1 MGILSTQGIQFQL
14 VAEGQILDLFKDEDI
29 LLSDNVTGL
38 FDLGIIPADFTR
50 QITLPGTKKNNAFF
64 EHVYDISVYNPDT
77 FATNVKVQAFLDFGG
92 LYLSQGYLQL
102 NKVNIF
108 ANKFIDSYEVT
119 VYGAVSS
126 FAREINRNFL
136 NDLDTLSVYNHTSS
150 FTNIS
155 SSWNGGL
162 FSGSIVYPLAEYGQR
177 LEFTKGALSQFGVDD
192 IAGALSVQ
200 DFKPA
205 IKAKLVFDAIFEE
218 AGYTYSSSFL
228 EPYKSSPTVFNVTNN
243 GSGNYVINGVSNPT
257 LELVRGQTY
266 TFNVSASGHP
276 FWIKTTQTTGT
287 ANQYNDGV
295 TNNGTD
301 NGTITFTVPQNVP
314 VPLYYNCQ
322 YHSSMAGTLN
332 IVKSVIDD
340 VYLLCNRQLKYPVY
354 DNVNL
359 ETFGVVR
366 VGAITGS
373 GMTDV
378 LLPADT
384 FVTLPW
390 YNKLEDPQNFYNN
403 GAYKVEVSS
412 SLRGVLN
419 LNVNVSC
426 SVNNM
431 PGTFSANGTW
441 QLRLI
446 ETGSG
451 TQYSLNAIQSY
462 IQFFD
467 ELQQSRS
474 GGINTTY
481 QLQSEFTTAQL
492 PIGNYYFQ
500 IKQRPNVSTGTLPT
514 VTMDPGGTTKSF
526 LNVTKVNQ
534 AADGRVM
541 NIPLNMPFGTNGIKQ
556 IDFLTSIQKKFNL
569 VIYPSKTQ
577 INEFIVEPFNQ
588 WYNKGRR
595 WDFNQYANLNDRIE
609 VIPANNLAVNEL
621 NFTDTLDQDYISQQF
636 SKAANREFGKSYFT
650 DTENFFSQ
658 GKFEVKTAVSST
670 QLLQVAGTGVSGS
683 VANLNPTPTSFQWSM
698 GYQGYSDSN
707 DACSNTY
714 YYPIQVYTA
723 EQSPYTISY
732 FYEDSL
738 LTIPFNGGNQYWK
751 FYSPSFG
758 ASYYVAE
765 IGTAGYNYYTTNC

>member
-1 MGILSTQGIQFQL
+1 MGVLSTQGLEFQL
-14 VAEGQILDLFKDEDI
+14 VAAGQVLDLFKDEDI

-64 EHVYDISVYNPDT
+64 EHVYDISVFNPDT
-77 FATNVKVQAFLDFGG
+77 FATNIKVEAYLDFGG

-102 NKVNIF
+102 NKVNLF

-119 VYGAVSS
+119 IFGAVSS
-126 FAREINRNFL
+126 FAREINRSFL
-136 NDLDTLSVYNHTSS
+136 TDLDTLSVYNHTSS
-150 FTNIS
+150 FTNIT

-177 LEFTKGALSQFGVDD
+177 LEFTEGNLAQFGVDD
-192 IAGALSVQ
+192 IDGALAVQ
-200 DFKPA
+200 NFKPA
-205 IKAKLVFDAIFEE
+205 IKSKLVFDAIFNE
-218 AGYTYSSSFL
+218 AGYTYSSSF
-228 EPYKSSPTVFNVTNN
+228 
-243 GSGNYVINGVSNPT
+243 I
-257 LELVRGQTY
+257 
-266 TFNVSASGHP
+266 
-276 FWIKTTQTTGT
+276 
-287 ANQYNDGV
+287 
-295 TNNGTD
+295 D
-301 NGTITFTVPQNVP
+301 NGGLDGI
-314 VPLYYNCQ
+314 
-322 YHSSMAGTLN
+322 
-332 IVKSVIDD
+332 
-340 VYLLCNRQLKYPVY
+340 YLLCNRALKYPIY
-354 DNVNL
+354 ENIDL
-359 ETFGVVR
+359 EKFGVVK
-366 VGAITGS
+366 VGAIVGS

-378 LLPADT
+378 NLPANT

-426 SVNNM
+426 SVNNI
-431 PGTFSANGTW
+431 PGTFSQNGTW

-467 ELQQSRS
+467 ELQQSRN

-481 QLQSEFTTAQL
+481 QLQSEFTTALL

-500 IKQRPNVSTGTLPT
+500 IKQRPNVSTGVLPT
-514 VTMDPGGTTKSF
+514 VTMDPLGTTKSF

-534 AADGRVM
+534 AADGRIM
-541 NIPLNMPFGTNGIKQ
+541 NIPLNMPFGTQGIKQ

-609 VIPANNLAVNEL
+609 VVPANNLAVNEL

-658 GKFEVKTAVSST
+658 GKFEVKTSVSST
-670 QLLQVAGTGVSGS
+670 QLLQIAGTGVSGS
-683 VANLNPTPTSFQWSM
+683 VEGLNPTITSFQWSM
-698 GYQGYSDSN
+698 GYQGFSTSN
-707 DACSNTY
+707 DACNNTY
-714 YYPIQVYTA
+714 FYPIQVYTA

-732 FYEDSL
+732 FYTDSA
-738 LTIPFNGGNQYWK
+738 LTIPFNGNNEYWK
-751 FYSPSFG
+751 FYSPSQG
-758 ASYYVAE
+758 TYYVAE
-765 IGTAGYNYYTTNC
+765 IGSAGYNYFTTNC

>member
-1 MGILSTQGIQFQL
+1 MGVLSTQGIQFQL
-14 VAEGQILDLFKDEDI
+14 VADGQILDLFKDEDI

-77 FATNVKVQAFLDFGG
+77 FATNIKVPAYLDFGG

-102 NKVNIF
+102 NKVNVF

-150 FTNIS
+150 FNNIS
-155 SSWNGGL
+155 ASWSDGL

-177 LEFTKGALSQFGVDD
+177 LEFTKGNLSQFGVDD
-192 IAGALSVQ
+192 VDGALSVQ

-205 IKAKLVFDAIFEE
+205 IQSKLVFDAIFQE
-218 AGYTYSSSFL
+218 AGYTYSSSF
-228 EPYKSSPTVFNVTNN
+228 
-243 GSGNYVINGVSNPT
+243 I
-257 LELVRGQTY
+257 
-266 TFNVSASGHP
+266 
-276 FWIKTTQTTGT
+276 
-287 ANQYNDGV
+287 
-295 TNNGTD
+295 D
-301 NGTITFTVPQNVP
+301 NGGLDGI
-314 VPLYYNCQ
+314 
-322 YHSSMAGTLN
+322 
-332 IVKSVIDD
+332 
-340 VYLLCNRQLKYPVY
+340 YLLCNRQLKYPVY

-378 LLPADT
+378 QLPADT

-412 SLRGVLN
+412 SLRGILN
-419 LNVNVSC
+419 LNINVSC

-467 ELQQSRS
+467 ELQQSR
-474 GGINTTY
+474 GGANVGINTTY

-514 VTMDPGGTTKSF
+514 VTMDPLGTTKSF

-541 NIPLNMPFGTNGIKQ
+541 NIPLNMPFGTQGIKQ

-595 WDFNQYANLNDRIE
+595 WDFNQYANLNERIE

-683 VANLNPTPTSFQWSM
+683 VENLNPTPTSFQWSM
-698 GYQGYSDSN
+698 GYQGYN
-707 DACSNTY
+707 NQFDACNDTY
-714 YYPIQVYTA
+714 FYPIQVYTA

-732 FYEDSL
+732 FYEDAL

-751 FYSPSFG
+751 FYSLSG
-758 ASYYVAE
+758 GGTYYVAE
-765 IGTAGYNYYTTNC
+765 IGTDGYNYYSTNC

>member
-38 FDLGIIPADFTR
+38 FDLGVIPADFTR
-50 QITLPGTKKNNAFF
+50 QITLPGTKKNDAFF
-64 EHVYDISVYNPDT
+64 EHVYDISVFNPDT
-77 FATNVKVQAFLDFGG
+77 FATNIKVSCYLDFGG

-102 NKVNIF
+102 NKVNVY

-119 VYGAVSS
+119 VFGAVSS

-136 NDLDTLSVYNHTSS
+136 NDLDSLSVYNHTSS

-177 LEFTKGALSQFGVDD
+177 LEFTKGNLNQFGVDD
-192 IAGALSVQ
+192 VDGALSVQ

-205 IKAKLVFDAIFEE
+205 IKSKLVWDAIFQE
-218 AGYTYSSSFL
+218 AGYTYSSSF
-228 EPYKSSPTVFNVTNN
+228 
-243 GSGNYVINGVSNPT
+243 I
-257 LELVRGQTY
+257 
-266 TFNVSASGHP
+266 
-276 FWIKTTQTTGT
+276 
-287 ANQYNDGV
+287 
-295 TNNGTD
+295 D
-301 NGTITFTVPQNVP
+301 NGGLDGI
-314 VPLYYNCQ
+314 
-322 YHSSMAGTLN
+322 
-332 IVKSVIDD
+332 
-340 VYLLCNRQLKYPVY
+340 YLLCNRSLKYPVY

-359 ETFGVVR
+359 ETFGVIK

-378 LLPADT
+378 VLPADT

-390 YNKLEDPQNFYNN
+390 YNKLSDPQNFYDN
-403 GAYKVEVSS
+403 GAYRVEVSS
-412 SLRGVLN
+412 SLRGILN
-419 LNVNVSC
+419 LNINVSC

-451 TQYSLNAIQSY
+451 TQYSLRAIQSY

-467 ELQQSRS
+467 ELQQSR
-474 GGINTTY
+474 GATGINTTY
-481 QLQSEFTTAQL
+481 QLQSEFTTENL
-492 PIGNYYFQ
+492 PVGNYYFQ
-500 IKQRPNVSTGTLPT
+500 IKQRPNVSTGVLPT
-514 VTMDPGGTTKSF
+514 VTMDPGGTSKSF

-534 AADGRVM
+534 AADGRIM
-541 NIPLNMPFGTNGIKQ
+541 NIPLNMPFGTQGIKQ

-577 INEFIVEPFNQ
+577 INQFIVEPFNQ

-595 WDFNQYANLNDRIE
+595 WDFNQYANLNERIE
-609 VIPANNLAVNEL
+609 VVPANNLAVNEL

-658 GKFEVKTAVSST
+658 GKFEVKTSVSST

-683 VANLNPTPTSFQWSM
+683 VANLNPTPTSFAWSI
-698 GYQGYSDSN
+698 GYQGYNSQY
-707 DACSNTY
+707 DACNNTY
-714 YYPIQVYTA
+714 FYPAVVYTA

-732 FYEDSL
+732 FYSDSA
-738 LTIPFNGGNQYWK
+738 LTIPFDGGNYYWK
-751 FYSPSFG
+751 FYSPVQGST
-758 ASYYVAE
+758 YYVAE
-765 IGTAGYNYYTTNC
+765 IGSAGYNYYSTNC

>member
-1 MGILSTQGIQFQL
+1 MGVISTQGIEFQL
-14 VAEGQILDLFKDEDI
+14 VANGEILDLFQDEDI
-29 LLSDNVTGL
+29 KLSDNVTGL
-38 FDLGIIPADFTR
+38 FDLGVIPADFTR

-64 EHVYDISVYNPDT
+64 EHVYDISVFNPDT
-77 FATNVKVQAFLDFGG
+77 FATNIKVPAYLDFGG

-102 NKVNIF
+102 NKVNLY

-119 VYGAVSS
+119 IFGAVSS
-126 FAREINRNFL
+126 FAREINRSFL
-136 NDLDTLSVYNHTSS
+136 TDLNSLSIYNHTSS

-155 SSWNGGL
+155 SSWNNGL

-177 LEFTKGALSQFGVDD
+177 LEFTKGNLNQFGVDD
-192 IAGALSVQ
+192 VDGALSVQ

-205 IKAKLVFDAIFEE
+205 IKSKLVFDAIFSE
-218 AGYTYSSSFL
+218 AGYTYSSSFI
-228 EPYKSSPTVFNVTNN
+228 NN
-243 GSGNYVINGVSNPT
+243 GG
-257 LELVRGQTY
+257 L
-266 TFNVSASGHP
+266 
-276 FWIKTTQTTGT
+276 
-287 ANQYNDGV
+287 DG
-295 TNNGTD
+295 
-301 NGTITFTVPQNVP
+301 
-314 VPLYYNCQ
+314 
-322 YHSSMAGTLN
+322 
-332 IVKSVIDD
+332 
-340 VYLLCNRQLKYPVY
+340 VYLLCNRSLKYPVY

-359 ETFGVVR
+359 ETFGVVK

-378 LLPADT
+378 QLPADT

-412 SLRGVLN
+412 SLRGILN
-419 LNVNVSC
+419 LNINVSC

-446 ETGSG
+446 ETGSS
-451 TQYSLNAIQSY
+451 TSYSLKAIQSY

-467 ELQQSRS
+467 ELQQSRN

-481 QLQSEFTTAQL
+481 QLQSEFTTDKL
-492 PIGNYYFQ
+492 PVGNYYFQ
-500 IKQRPNVSTGTLPT
+500 IKQKPNVATGVLPT

-541 NIPLNMPFGTNGIKQ
+541 NIPLNMPFGTQGIKQ

-569 VIYPSKTQ
+569 VIYPSKTKV
-577 INEFIVEPFNQ
+577 NEFIVEPFNE

-609 VIPANNLAVNEL
+609 VVPANNLAVNEL
-621 NFTDTLDQDYISQQF
+621 NFTDNISQQF

-658 GKFEVKTAVSST
+658 GKFEVKTNVSST

-683 VANLNPTPTSFQWSM
+683 VANLNPTPTSYQWSM
-698 GYQGYSDSN
+698 GPQGYSN
-707 DACSNTY
+707 QFDACSNTY

-723 EQSPYTISY
+723 EQSPYTITY
-732 FYEDSL
+732 FYQDAA
-738 LTIPFNGGNQYWK
+738 LTLPFNGGNYYWK
-751 FYSPSFG
+751 FYSPSG
-758 ASYYVAE
+758 GGTYYVAE
-765 IGTAGYNYYTTNC
+765 IGSDGYNYYSTNC

>member
-1 MGILSTQGIQFQL
+1 MGVISTQGIQFQL
-14 VAEGQILDLFKDEDI
+14 VANGEILDLFEDEDI
-29 LLSDNVTGL
+29 KLSDNVTGL

-64 EHVYDISVYNPDT
+64 EHVYDISVSNPDT
-77 FATNVKVQAFLDFGG
+77 FATNVKVPAYLDFGG

-102 NKVNIF
+102 NKVVLY

-126 FAREINRNFL
+126 FAREVNRSFL
-136 NDLDTLSVYNHTSS
+136 NDLETLSVYNHTSS
-150 FTNIS
+150 LNNIS
-155 SSWNGGL
+155 ASWSNGL

-177 LEFTKGALSQFGVDD
+177 LEFTKGNLSQFGVDD
-192 IAGALSVQ
+192 IDGALSVQ

-205 IKAKLVFDAIFEE
+205 IKSKLVWDAIFQE
-218 AGYTYSSSFL
+218 AGYTYSSSF
-228 EPYKSSPTVFNVTNN
+228 
-243 GSGNYVINGVSNPT
+243 I
-257 LELVRGQTY
+257 
-266 TFNVSASGHP
+266 
-276 FWIKTTQTTGT
+276 
-287 ANQYNDGV
+287 
-295 TNNGTD
+295 D
-301 NGTITFTVPQNVP
+301 NGG
-314 VPLYYNCQ
+314 LD
-322 YHSSMAGTLN
+322 G
-332 IVKSVIDD
+332 

-378 LLPADT
+378 VLPADT

-390 YNKLEDPQNFYNN
+390 YNKLSDPQNFYNN
-403 GAYKVEVSS
+403 GAYEVAVSS
-412 SLRGVLN
+412 SLRGILN
-419 LNVNVSC
+419 LNINVSC

-451 TQYSLNAIQSY
+451 TQYSLSAIQSY

-467 ELQQSRS
+467 ELQQSRT

-492 PIGNYYFQ
+492 PVGNYYFQ
-500 IKQRPNVSTGTLPT
+500 IKQRPNVSTGALPV
-514 VTMDPGGTTKSF
+514 VTMDPGGTSKSF

-541 NIPLNMPFGTNGIKQ
+541 NIPLNMPFGTQGIKQ

-569 VIYPSKTQ
+569 VIYPSKTKVNQ
-577 INEFIVEPFNQ
+577 FIVEPFNQ

-595 WDFNQYANLNDRIE
+595 WDFNRYINLNDKIE

-658 GKFEVKTAVSST
+658 GKFEVKTNVSST

-698 GYQGYSDSN
+698 GYRGYDSTYE
-707 DACSNTY
+707 ACNNTY
-714 YYPIQVYTA
+714 FYPIQVYTA

-732 FYEDSL
+732 FYEDAE
-738 LTIPFNGGNQYWK
+738 LTIPFNGGNYYWK
-751 FYSPSFG
+751 FYSPSAG
-758 ASYYVAE
+758 GTYYVSE
-765 IGTAGYNYYTTNC
+765 IGSAGYNYYSTNC